1 MGGPPDPLT
10 VSCILMSLDFL
21 SLGLAPELDSK
32 SERRGSSSLEVF
44 KGFLGSSLTHVLV
57 GGGSW
62 CFWGLLD
69 LSSDDNV
76 VLLLVR
82 SFLAAVLE
90 VLSITLTKPLS
101 DVFSAKIKVSL
112 LSSPASLVT
121 AMEVLGNFSFFS
133 SVFFTIDPFSDFLIF
148 YNHLCL
154 NTNTNCFVNVSHLIL
169 QCVLF
174 DEIS

>member
-32 SERRGSSSLEVF
+32 SERKGSSSFEVF
-44 KGFLGSSLTHVLV
+44 KGFLGSSLMHILV

-69 LSSDDNV
+69 LSSYL

-90 VLSITLTKPLS
+90 VLSITLTKP
-101 DVFSAKIKVSL
+101 
-112 LSSPASLVT
+112 
-121 AMEVLGNFSFFS
+121 M
-133 SVFFTIDPFSDFLIF
+133 
-148 YNHLCL
+148 
-154 NTNTNCFVNVSHLIL
+154 
-169 QCVLF
+169 
-174 DEIS
+174 